1 MGHSMTRTDKKV
13 LFTALG
19 FLAVVI
25 NDVAGERRAARAT
38 ALADLIEGFCKT
50 MVPDAFGLEIAP
62 RERTETAEQI
72 LENHVAEIRTNGSA
86 RLSYDRPTLLA
97 MYELLLIQEIRFDQK
112 EFFAFGHEDM
122 IADRVAKLVDE
133 RLQRE
138 ACA

>member
-1 MGHSMTRTDKKV
+1 MGLFMTRTDQKV

-25 NDVAGERRAARAT
+25 NDVPGDGRAARAT

-50 MVPDAFGLEIAP
+50 MVPDAFGLEGAPQERRATELVLETFIA
-62 RERTETAEQI
+62 EMHANEF
-72 LENHVAEIRTNGSA
+72 A
-86 RLSYDRPTLLA
+86 RLSFARPTLLA

-112 EFFAFGHEDM
+112 EFFAFGDEDS
-122 IADRVAKLVDE
+122 IAERIVRLVDE

-138 ACA
+138 AST